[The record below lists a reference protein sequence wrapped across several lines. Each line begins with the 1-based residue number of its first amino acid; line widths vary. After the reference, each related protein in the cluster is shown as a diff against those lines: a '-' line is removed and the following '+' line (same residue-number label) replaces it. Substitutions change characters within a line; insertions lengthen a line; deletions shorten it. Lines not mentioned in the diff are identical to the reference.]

1 MRTSLMR
8 DVQWEQHGRSMA
20 VGDGL
25 EEKRTCGMTLPP
37 AFGRERAVLSVTDGC
52 PLRGGDGTSMRLR
65 VPKSVV
71 NIAQI
76 PNELTN
82 D

>member
-1 MRTSLMR
+1 MR
-8 DVQWEQHGRSMA
+8 DVQCEQRGRSLA

-37 AFGRERAVLSVTDGC
+37 AFGRERAALSVTDGC
-52 PLRGGDGTSMRLR
+52 PIRGGDGTSMRLR
-65 VPKSVV
+65 VPESVV

-76 PNELTN
+76 PRELTN

>member
-1 MRTSLMR
+1 MRTSFVR
-8 DVQWEQHGRSMA
+8 DVQWEQRGRSMA

-37 AFGRERAVLSVTDGC
+37 AFGRERAALSVTDTC
-52 PLRGGDGTSMRLR
+52 LSVGGDGISMRLR
-65 VPKSVV
+65 VPESVV

-76 PNELTN
+76 PKELTN